1 MLADKVFDVIIFL
14 IQRLVLP
21 VMPIDFLIFSFHD
34 FETSLSGISGMIIKS
49 FSGISNV
56 FPVELVLYFV
66 IIFLT
71 AEVALFGIKSIF
83 WLINVFRG
91 SGA

>member
-1 MLADKVFDVIIFL
+1 MLIDSVFTIIIFL
-14 IQRLVLP
+14 IQNYLIPLLPESYDVLSFT
-21 VMPIDFLIFSFHD
+21 DYEASLNGSAGLI
-34 FETSLSGISGMIIKS
+34 TKS

-56 FPVELVLYFV
+56 FPVELLLAF
-66 IIFLT
+66 IIVFIL
-71 AEVALFGIKSIF
+71 AELALLGVKSIF